1 MISKYLFIVC
11 FLFRFLQSTT
21 DATENLVILNK
32 TAEITMTPT
41 SKTFFLLIVDVKNTL
56 VSDDLVL
63 RDCYSITL

>member
-1 MISKYLFIVC
+1 
-11 FLFRFLQSTT
+11 
-21 DATENLVILNK
+21 
-32 TAEITMTPT
+32 MTPT